1 MRKLFSHENRI
12 IVFNLRN
19 VLEGEGIDTHVV
31 NEFAAGGAGDLPTFD
46 TWPEL
51 WLEDETCIDEAEAIL
66 REILEQRPGS
76 EWYCRGCQELNDG
89 AFQVCWKCG
98 RASE

>member
-1 MRKLFSHENRI
+1 MKKLYTNENRVI
-12 IVFNLRN
+12 LFNVKNL
-19 VLEGEGIDTHVV
+19 LQAAGIETCVV

-51 WLEDETCIDEAEAIL
+51 WLEDETRIDEAEAIL
-66 REILEQRPGS
+66 REILDQRPGPD
-76 EWYCRGCQELNDG
+76 WYCRGCQELNDG

-98 RASE
+98 RADE